1 MDLLLNSHIDY
12 KRKTRYVAIFVS
24 PLPSTQEPRSSSK
37 SMKALRQYGSSHKGS
52 HQISILGPWILLGL
66 GWSGQ
71 AAHARKMTY
80 PRHSE
85 TPPWGSLS
93 THPAFV
99 AMERFHANEYNCE
112 IFAFLIGWGRIQ
124 KLHGGHPWW
133 WLFNSSD
140 IFWKKHIVH

>member
-85 TPPWGSLS
+85 TPP
-93 THPAFV
+93 
-99 AMERFHANEYNCE
+99 
-112 IFAFLIGWGRIQ
+112 
-124 KLHGGHPWW
+124 
-133 WLFNSSD
+133 
-140 IFWKKHIVH
+140 